1 MKKKIDGI
9 LLLNKEIGISSNAA
23 LQKVKWLYNA
33 AKAGHTGTLDP
44 MATGLLPICFG
55 EATKFSSFLLN
66 ANKEYIAL
74 IKLGVTTDTYDAE
87 GKIILV
93 NHVDF
98 TAEAIKECI
107 NSFIGVSNQIPPIYS
122 ALKVNGKA
130 LYSYARTN
138 QMVEIKARE
147 IEILNLE
154 IIEFLSENIIK
165 LRVLCSKGTYIRSLA
180 HDIGQKLGCGASLV
194 GLKRVKTNSFILNED
209 ITISYLQD
217 LDDVEKQKLL
227 LPIDALVE
235 HLESFNLTHEQFHY
249 VKNGHQFSYP
259 HKEADIAEKLR
270 LYYNKIF
277 LGIANRENGIIKPE
291 RLVNTLLF

>member
-1 MKKKIDGI
+1 MTKKRINGV

-66 ANKEYIAL
+66 ANKEYAAL
-74 IKLGVTTDTYDAE
+74 IKLGVTTDTYDAT
-87 GKIILV
+87 GKIILI

-98 TAEAIKECI
+98 TDEVVKECI
-107 NSFIGVSNQIPPIYS
+107 DSFIGVSNQIPPIYS

-138 QMVEIKARE
+138 QVVEIKPRK
-147 IEILNLE
+147 IEIFKLE
-154 IIEFLSENIIK
+154 IMEFLNENIIK

-194 GLKRVKTNSFILNED
+194 GLKRIKTNNFILNED
-209 ITISYLQD
+209 ITIDYLKN
-217 LDDVEKQKLL
+217 LDDMEKQKLL
-227 LPIDALVE
+227 LPIDTLVE
-235 HLESFNLTHEQFHY
+235 HLEPFDLTHEQFHY
-249 VKNGHQFSYP
+249 VKNGHQFNV
-259 HKEADIAEKLR
+259 HKEDDIAGKLR

-277 LGIANRENGIIKPE
+277 FGIANRENGVIKPE